1 MNRNVTKLVRA
12 AKAIED
18 PRRQT
23 GCFRHRL
30 VDIIVIAFCAIL
42 CGAQSYD
49 DLEVFGKAR
58 YTWLSV
64 FLELPN
70 GIPSADTFER
80 VFELLDPQKVVKR
93 LRRIFSCDEI
103 VGKIIAFDGKT
114 IRGSKRNGYRAY
126 HVLSAFLTDDQIVIG
141 EEIVDEKSNEITA
154 IPELLGEINVKG
166 ATVTIDAM
174 GAQKEIAEKIIEE
187 GADYVLALKRNKSS
201 LHDSV
206 RGYFALYSPPRKAST
221 RETGHGR
228 EETREYFLDTDID
241 WLTNQ
246 PHELPQTLDWK
257 GLAGIG
263 AVRSTVIEKG
273 KTRVETRYFIT
284 SLTDPERFSRAVRAH
299 WGIENHL
306 HWHLDF
312 TFDED
317 KSRFRKGNSAAVWNV
332 LRKIALECLKRV
344 CPGKPVSL
352 KTRRR
357 LAGWDYNYH
366 EQLLAAVLDDF

>member
-1 MNRNVTKLVRA
+1 MNSNVTKLVRA
-12 AKAIED
+12 AKTIED
-18 PRRQT
+18 PRRQS
-23 GCFRHRL
+23 GYFRHRL

-80 VFELLDPQKVVKR
+80 VFELLDPKMLVKR
-93 LRRIFSCDEI
+93 LRKIFSCDEI
-103 VGKIIAFDGKT
+103 AGKIIAFDGKT
-114 IRGSKRNGYRAY
+114 IRGSKRNGNRAY
-126 HVLSAFLTDDQIVIG
+126 HVLSAFLTDDQVVIG

-154 IPELLGEINVKG
+154 IPELLDEINVAG

-174 GAQKEIAEKIIEE
+174 GTQRQIAEKIIAK
-187 GADYVLALKRNKSS
+187 GADYVLALKGNQGS
-201 LHDSV
+201 LLGSI
-206 RGYFALYSPPRKAST
+206 RGYFELYAPPPKT
-221 RETGHGR
+221 RAHETGHGR
-228 EETREYFLDTDID
+228 EETREYFLEALKPDLN
-241 WLTNQ
+241 WM
-246 PHELPQTLDWK
+246 HESLDWK
-257 GLAGIG
+257 GFSAIG

-273 KTRVETRYFIT
+273 KTRTETRYFIT

-306 HWHLDF
+306 HWHLDV

-344 CPGKPVSL
+344 DPGKRVSL

-357 LAGWDYNYH
+357 LAGWDYHYQ
-366 EQLLAAVLDDF
+366 EKLLAAVLDDF

>member
-1 MNRNVTKLVRA
+1 MNNNVTKLVRA
-12 AKAIED
+12 AKSVED
-18 PRRQT
+18 PRRQS
-23 GCFRHRL
+23 GRFRHKL

-64 FLELPN
+64 FLDLPS

-80 VFELLDPQKVVKR
+80 VFEVLDPKMLVKR
-93 LRRIFSCDEI
+93 LRRIFSSDEI

-114 IRGSKRNGYRAY
+114 IRGSKRNGNRAY

-154 IPELLGEINVKG
+154 IPELLDDLNVAG
-166 ATVTIDAM
+166 AIVTIDAM
-174 GAQKEIAEKIIEE
+174 GAQRQIAGKIIEN
-187 GADYVLALKRNKSS
+187 GADYVLSLKGNQGS
-201 LHDSV
+201 LLGSV
-206 RGYFALYSPPRKAST
+206 RGYFELYAPPPKVRT
-221 RETGHGR
+221 DETGHGR
-228 EETREYFLDTDID
+228 EETREYFLETLKPDFS
-241 WLTNQ
+241 WM
-246 PHELPQTLDWK
+246 HESLDWQ
-257 GLAGIG
+257 GIAAIG
-263 AVRSTVIEKG
+263 AVRSTVTQKG
-273 KTRVETRYFIT
+273 KARTETRYFIT
-284 SLTDPERFSRAVRAH
+284 SLTDAERFSRAVRAH

-306 HWHLDF
+306 HWHLDV

-344 CPGKPVSL
+344 SPGKNVSL

-357 LAGWDYNYH
+357 LAGWDTNYH